1 MICHQNGEGSGPM
14 QGPAQLPG
22 FRSQYLHNIYN
33 IYSVLSND
41 NLLTRSVLVVQM
53 CTIHI
58 ILFFNCAVCTFNRMV
73 VLS

>member
-41 NLLTRSVLVVQM
+41 NLLTRSVLVQM
-53 CTIHI
+53 CTIYNFI
-58 ILFFNCAVCTFNRMV
+58 VQLRC
-73 VLS
+73 LYLQ